1 MLQLI
6 GTTTSRTLLCI
17 KAYEDVHIYDGRKLA
32 KTASIDWSY
41 IQ

>member
-1 MLQLI
+1 MSQLI

-17 KAYEDVHIYDGRKLA
+17 KAYENVRIYDGRKLA
-32 KTASIDWSY
+32 QTGSIDRSY